1 MAGSMSA
8 FTVGAI
14 RVDASKDVESDDLPE
29 KIGITPVTSPGDE
42 AAVVRFMAKRYPKV
56 RA

>member
-1 MAGSMSA
+1 MSA